1 MFVARLAD
9 YLPGVP
15 DAAERLIAA
24 YLAEWSDYGS
34 PAELRRALDLALRL
48 APLHHALLYKA
59 HILPK
64 MEFPWEMEQM
74 LTHFLRLCRPEQIS

>member
-1 MFVARLAD
+1 MARLAE

-34 PAELRRALDLALRL
+34 PAELGRALDLALRL
-48 APLHHALLYKA
+48 APLHHALLYRA

-64 MEFPWEMEQM
+64 LEFPWEMEQM
-74 LTHFLRLCRPEQIS
+74 LTHFLRLIRPDQVA